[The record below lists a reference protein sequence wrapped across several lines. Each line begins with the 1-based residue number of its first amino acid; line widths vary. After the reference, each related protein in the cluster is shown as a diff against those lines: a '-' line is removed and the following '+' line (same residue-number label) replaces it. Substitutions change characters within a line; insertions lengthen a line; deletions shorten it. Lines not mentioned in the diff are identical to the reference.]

1 MATIVPIAIAA
12 RIPPLFRQ
20 TAQDQ
25 ARSFLNRLD
34 TGDLS
39 WAIRHKPN
47 DNVPTHTRTTPR
59 TMTGPF
65 AELTPF
71 GYCPGLVDWR

>member
-1 MATIVPIAIAA
+1 MNSVL
-12 RIPPLFRQ
+12 R
-20 TAQDQ
+20 
-25 ARSFLNRLD
+25 
-34 TGDLS
+34 
-39 WAIRHKPN
+39 N

-71 GYCPGLVDWR
+71 GYCTGMVDWR